1 MDLAAL
7 VETEFVQP
15 LRDAIVTDDLIATGQ
30 LRDSVKME
38 SNITA
43 NKQEVKVYA
52 MDYVLELRDGTQ
64 YQSPPT
70 LDDIVEWVEAK
81 GLAGTLDPEAVWRSI
96 LENGTIWDRQGGVQS
111 LKAVISPENIQRIM
125 NIAIDETI
133 NEISQTQWTVR

>member
-15 LRDAIVTDDLIATGQ
+15 LRDAIVMDDLIATGQ
-30 LRDSVKME
+30 LRDSVRLE

-81 GLAGTLDPEAVWRSI
+81 GLAGTLDPGAVWQSI
-96 LENGTIWDRQGGVQS
+96 LRDGTIWDRQGGVQS
-111 LKAVISPENIQRIM
+111 LKAVINPENIQRIM

-133 NEISQTQWTVR
+133 NEISQTQWAVR